1 MFASALL
8 LLIRR
13 IMLVCPQ
20 CQLENA
26 NHYKFCQQCG
36 TSLTHQICHKCTKS
50 VPLNTATCPECEALI
65 GTIWQAIL
73 AQTIDDPQNNT
84 SVEEIPSSQQ
94 LTLYGDYL
102 DAGQKYQLWTQNKE
116 TALQTIA
123 LTDTQKLY
131 RGQVVDCQPLQ
142 KSVLK
147 VLLTQSPNLTSSP
160 QNESSSSI
168 WQQIGLPNLALPYLS
183 FPDLYPIIPEV
194 HDAWIEE
201 ETEVIL
207 LPDRTHWQVLS
218 TLLIEESLPI
228 LQIIYW
234 FKQMVTLWKSLAT
247 VNCRQSLLIDDN
259 LRVDEDQMF
268 GIGQLYPDIPH
279 KPPALK
285 NLGKLWQKWLTQT
298 KYPPG
303 TSLMTL
309 VTKVAQGEIE
319 NLTDLRLELQDLA
332 TEQQGI
338 SEDNPTQEGA
348 SSDVPQNLPQD
359 NLSILPDFS
368 EDLLDMSSDEPLTI
382 GERGHDLPTAVLPLE
397 LLSLD
402 EAGCTDKGR
411 QRHHNEDYFGINTE
425 VHKQETNQ
433 GKNLEGRG
441 LYIVCDGM
449 GGHAAGEVA
458 SKMAVESLQEF
469 FAKHW
474 TEDFPTQET
483 ILQGILLANQSLYD
497 VNQKNSS
504 SGSGRMGTTLVLVSV
519 KDTQVAIAHVGDSR
533 VYRLSRKGGLEQLTV
548 DHEVGQKAI
557 QRGIDPEIAYGRPD
571 AYQLT
576 QALGP
581 HDNNYVQPDI
591 RFLELYEDTLL
602 LLCSDGLSD
611 NDLIEDHW
619 QTYLSPLLSSSQNLE
634 QGLHKLIEFANRY
647 NGHDNITAVLV
658 RVKVRPQSSFN
669 DW

>member
-1 MFASALL
+1 MSALL

-20 CQLENA
+20 CQLENP

-50 VPLNTATCPECEALI
+50 VSLNTATCPECGALI

-73 AQTIDDPQNNT
+73 AQTIGDTQDNPSVKKT
-84 SVEEIPSSQQ
+84 SSSQP

-102 DAGQKYQLWTQNKE
+102 DAGQRYQLWTQNQE
-116 TALQTIA
+116 TSLQTIA

-168 WQQIGLPNLALPYLS
+168 WQQIGMPNLALPYFS

-207 LPDRTHWQVLS
+207 LPDRTHWQPLS
-218 TLLIEESLPI
+218 TLLMEESLPI

-234 FKQMVTLWKSLAT
+234 FNQMVTLWKSLAT

-259 LRVDEDQMF
+259 LRVDEDQSF
-268 GIGQLYPDIPH
+268 GIGQLYPDLPH
-279 KPPALK
+279 KTPALK
-285 NLGKLWQKWLTQT
+285 DLGKLWQKWLTQT
-298 KYPPG
+298 KYTPG
-303 TSLMTL
+303 THLMSL

-332 TEQQGI
+332 TEQQSI
-338 SEDNPTQEGA
+338 SEENPTQEGA
-348 SSDVPQNLPQD
+348 SSDVSQNLPQN
-359 NLSILPDFS
+359 NLSTLPEFP

-382 GERGHDLPTAVLPLE
+382 SEGGHDLPTAVLPLE

-402 EAGCTDKGR
+402 EVGTTDRGR
-411 QRHHNEDYFGINTE
+411 QRHHNEDYFGIKTE
-425 VHKQETNQ
+425 IHKQQNNHQKTIEAC
-433 GKNLEGRG
+433 G

-458 SKMAVESLQEF
+458 SKMAVESLQGF
-469 FAKHW
+469 FAQHW
-474 TEDFPTQET
+474 TEGFPSQET

-519 KDTQVAIAHVGDSR
+519 KDTKVAIAHVGDSR

-557 QRGIDPEIAYGRPD
+557 QSGVDPELAYARPD

-591 RFLELYEDTLL
+591 RFLELYEDTLF

>member
-1 MFASALL
+1 
-8 LLIRR
+8 
-13 IMLVCPQ
+13 MLVCPQ
-20 CQLENA
+20 CQLENP

-36 TSLTHQICHKCTKS
+36 TSLTHQICKKCTKS
-50 VPLNTATCPECEALI
+50 VPLNTATCPECGALI

-73 AQTIDDPQNNT
+73 AQTIEDTQDNP
-84 SVEEIPSSQQ
+84 SVEEIPSSQP

-102 DAGQKYQLWTQNKE
+102 DPGQRYQLWQENQE
-116 TALQTIA
+116 SALQTIA
-123 LTDTQKLY
+123 VTDTQKLY

-147 VLLTQSPNLTSSP
+147 VLLTQSPNLTSSS
-160 QNESSSSI
+160 QTESSNSV
-168 WQQIGLPNLALPYLS
+168 WQQIGMPNIALPYFS

-201 ETEVIL
+201 QTEVIL
-207 LPDRTHWQVLS
+207 LPDRSHWQPLS
-218 TLLIEESLPI
+218 TLIIQEYLPT

-234 FKQMVTLWKSLAT
+234 FNQMVTLWKSLAT

-259 LRVDEDQMF
+259 LRVDEDQSF
-268 GIGQLYPDIPH
+268 GLGQLYQDLPH
-279 KPPALK
+279 QVPALK
-285 NLGKLWQKWLTQT
+285 NLGELWQKWLTKAQ
-298 KYPPG
+298 YPAATPLM
-303 TSLMTL
+303 SLI
-309 VTKVAQGEIE
+309 TKVAEGEIE

-332 TEQQGI
+332 TEQQSI
-338 SEDNPTQEGA
+338 SEPPSTEPVDSA
-348 SSDVPQNLPQD
+348 DLPQD
-359 NLSILPDFS
+359 LTQNNLPILPEFP
-368 EDLLDMSSDEPLTI
+368 EELPLLDTDELSAI
-382 GERGHDLPTAVLPLE
+382 SQGGHDLPTAVLPME

-402 EAGCTDKGR
+402 EVGCTDRGR
-411 QRHHNEDYFGINTE
+411 QRHHNEDYFGITTQ
-425 VHKQETNQ
+425 VYKQQSNHQTTIEAC
-433 GKNLEGRG
+433 G

-458 SKMAVESLQEF
+458 SKMAVESLQSF

-474 TEDFPTQET
+474 TEGFPSQQTL
-483 ILQGILLANQSLYD
+483 LQGILLANQSLYD

-504 SGSGRMGTTLVLVSV
+504 SGSGRMGTTLVMVLV

-557 QRGIDPEIAYGRPD
+557 QNGIDPEIAYARPD

-591 RFLELYEDTLL
+591 RFLNLHEDTLF

-611 NDLIEDHW
+611 NDLVEDHW
-619 QTYLSPLLSSSQNLE
+619 QTYLSPLLSSSQNLGI
-634 QGLHKLIEFANRY
+634 GLHKLMEFANRY
-647 NGHDNITAVLV
+647 NGHDNITAVLL